1 MQRIKR
7 CRFSIQNTT
16 HTERRVQPLSLT
28 KDDFTS
34 FEITDLD
41 GSRLFY
47 TESNFDFP
55 VMYDSDDTLIENMLV
70 IKGRKLPEL
79 PKTEY
84 VYVVGTQKSGD
95 RVRYH
100 STVRVSSEFQINIQ
114 MRPDTATIMEERR
127 RYFKIKTNEKAY
139 ITFVVDS
146 EENTTTLEPPAE
158 IHITDINVGGIFF
171 ITYDMDADF
180 KAGQKVMLVI
190 GLDGKRLELTTEILR
205 VQHLNTPPGRGYGCR
220 FIGISRSQE
229 EIISRY
235 IYRLQFE
242 LLQKERSARD

>member
-1 MQRIKR
+1 M
-7 CRFSIQNTT
+7 
-16 HTERRVQPLSLT
+16 PLSLK

-34 FEITDLD
+34 FEITDLN

-55 VMYDSDDTLIENMLV
+55 IMYDSDDTLIENMLV

-79 PKTEY
+79 PRTEY

-95 RVRYH
+95 RIRYH

-114 MRPDTATIMEERR
+114 MRPDTATVMEERR

-139 ITFVVDS
+139 ITFVVDES
-146 EENTTTLEPPAE
+146 DNTTTLEPPVE

-171 ITYDMDADF
+171 ITYDMDMDF
-180 KAGQKVMLVI
+180 KTGQKAMIVI
-190 GLDGKRLELTTEILR
+190 GLDGKRLELTAEILR
-205 VQHLNTPPGRGYGCR
+205 VQQLNAPPGRGYGCR
-220 FIGISRSQE
+220 FLGISRAQE

-235 IYRLQFE
+235 IYKLQFE

>member
-1 MQRIKR
+1 M
-7 CRFSIQNTT
+7 
-16 HTERRVQPLSLT
+16 SLN
-28 KDDFTS
+28 KDDYLS
-34 FEITDLD
+34 FEITDLN

-47 TESNFDFP
+47 TETNFDFP
-55 VMYDSDDTLIENMLV
+55 VMYDSDDMLIENMLV
-70 IKGRKLPEL
+70 IKGRKLPLL

-114 MRPDTATIMEERR
+114 LRPDTATVMEERR

-139 ITFVVDS
+139 ITFVVD
-146 EENTTTLEPPAE
+146 EADNTTTLEPPVE

-180 KAGQKVMLVI
+180 KAGQKAMIVI
-190 GLDGKRLELTTEILR
+190 GLDGKRLELTAEILR
-205 VQHLNTPPGRGYGCR
+205 VQQLNAPPGRGYGCR
-220 FIGISRSQE
+220 FLGISRSQE

-235 IYRLQFE
+235 IYKLQFE
-242 LLQKERSARD
+242 LLQKERSAKD

>member
-1 MQRIKR
+1 M
-7 CRFSIQNTT
+7 
-16 HTERRVQPLSLT
+16 HTERRVQPLSLN

-34 FEITDLD
+34 FEITDLN

-55 VMYDSDDTLIENMLV
+55 IMYDTDDTLIENMLV

-84 VYVVGTQKSGD
+84 VYAVGTQKSGD
-95 RVRYH
+95 RIRYH

-114 MRPDTATIMEERR
+114 LRPDTATVMEERR

-146 EENTTTLEPPAE
+146 EDNTTTLEPPVE

-171 ITYDMDADF
+171 ITYEPEADF
-180 KAGQKVMLVI
+180 KAGQKAMIVI

-205 VQHLNTPPGRGYGCR
+205 VQRLNAPPGRGYGCR
-220 FIGISRSQE
+220 FIGISRAQE

-235 IYRLQFE
+235 IYKLQFE
-242 LLQKERSARD
+242 LLQKERSARN

>member
-1 MQRIKR
+1 M
-7 CRFSIQNTT
+7 
-16 HTERRVQPLSLT
+16 SLA

-55 VMYDSDDTLIENMLV
+55 LIYDTDDTLIENMLV

-84 VYVVGTQKSGD
+84 VYVIGTQKSGD
-95 RVRYH
+95 RIRFH
-100 STVRVSSEFQINIQ
+100 STIRVSSEFQINVQ
-114 MRPDTATIMEERR
+114 LRPDTATVMEERR

-146 EENTTTLEPPAE
+146 EEKTTTLEPPLE

-171 ITYDMDADF
+171 ITYDPDADF
-180 KAGQKVMLVI
+180 KAGQKAMIVI
-190 GLDGKRLELTTEILR
+190 GLDGRRLELTAEILR
-205 VQHLNTPPGRGYGCR
+205 VQRLNAPPGRGYGCR
-220 FIGISRSQE
+220 FIGVSRAQE

-235 IYRLQFE
+235 IYKLQFE